1 MEPLDID
8 RIGEQIRAELS
19 RVGADS
25 GAGDAVTAW
34 PAAVGGEIARNAWPA
49 RITRDGTL
57 HIHTQDS
64 IWAFELT
71 TRAEEIRSRL
81 GPAAPRRIAFAAGP
95 LPEPEEDPLEAS
107 GRTPVTP
114 TSEHIAKAD
123 SLTRV
128 IRDEDLRKV
137 VAKAAAAS
145 LADGDNDRS
154 FC

>member
-1 MEPLDID
+1 VE
-8 RIGEQIRAELS
+8 
-19 RVGADS
+19 RVGTDIARQLRRF
-25 GAGDAVTAW
+25 GPAAGMGPVVEAW
-34 PAAVGGEIARNAWPA
+34 PAAVGTEIARNAWPA

-71 TRAEEIRSRL
+71 TRAEEIRARL
-81 GPAAPRRIAFAAGP
+81 GSVAPRRIAFVAGP
-95 LPEPEEDPLEAS
+95 LPEPDEDPLEAP
-107 GRTPVTP
+107 GRTPATP
-114 TSEHIAKAD
+114 TAEHLAKAD